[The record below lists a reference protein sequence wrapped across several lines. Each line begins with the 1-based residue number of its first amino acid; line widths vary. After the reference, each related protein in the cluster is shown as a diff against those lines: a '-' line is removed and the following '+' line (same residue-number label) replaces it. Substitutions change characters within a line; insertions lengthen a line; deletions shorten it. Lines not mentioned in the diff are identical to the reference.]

1 MKYLAIFLSCLL
13 LTGCPTGSDG
23 NVERNSYPGEG
34 GGVLLPDYDIRLNL
48 NPAGL
53 RLDDK
58 QNRLEDLLDLTK
70 IGPGGVSVEEDSPE
84 WFCVLD
90 NKTKLMWEVKTVI
103 GSGDVNDADY
113 IYSWFKSSDAD
124 FNGHGVT
131 ENGGICVDSSSCD
144 TEKFKIA
151 MNELDWCGYNDWR
164 LPTRLELQS
173 IINYSQIIPAVET
186 VFFPHAQSL
195 NYWTADIDIDDLES
209 AWMVNFLYGHIQGN
223 LTNIP
228 RAVRLVRNQSS
239 Q

>member
-1 MKYLAIFLSCLL
+1 
-13 LTGCPTGSDG
+13 
-23 NVERNSYPGEG
+23 
-34 GGVLLPDYDIRLNL
+34 
-48 NPAGL
+48 
-53 RLDDK
+53 
-58 QNRLEDLLDLTK
+58 
-70 IGPGGVSVEEDSPE
+70 
-84 WFCVLD
+84 
-90 NKTKLMWEVKTVI
+90 MWEVKSVI
-103 GSGDVNDADY
+103 GSGHVNDADY

-151 MNELDWCGYNDWR
+151 MNDLDWCGYNDWR

-186 VFFPHAQSL
+186 VFFPHTQ
-195 NYWTADIDIDDLES
+195 NHYYWTADIDDLES
-209 AWMVNFLYGHIQGN
+209 AWMVNFLYGNIQGN

-228 RAVRLVRNQSS
+228 RAVRLVRSQSL

>member
-23 NVERNSYPGEG
+23 NVERDSYPGEG
-34 GGVLLPDYDIRLNL
+34 GGVFLPDYVIRLNL

-53 RLDDK
+53 RLDDN
-58 QNRLEDLLDLTK
+58 QHRQEDFFDLTK
-70 IGPGGVSVEEDSPE
+70 IGSEGMSVIEDSLE
-84 WFCVLD
+84 WLCVLD
-90 NKTKLMWEVKTVI
+90 NKTELMWEVKSAI
-103 GSGDVNDADY
+103 GSAYVNDADY
-113 IYSWFKSSDAD
+113 TYSWFKSSDAD

-144 TEKFKIA
+144 TEKYILV

-186 VFFPHAQSL
+186 TFFPYTQ
-195 NYWTADIDIDDLES
+195 NVYYWTADIDIDDLES
-209 AWMVNFLYGHIQGN
+209 AWMVNFLYGNIQGN

-228 RAVRLVRNQSS
+228 RAVRLVRHQGM